1 MRALL
6 VFNPNATT
14 TDVSV
19 RDVIASALSSA
30 VDLTVHPTKRRGH
43 ATHLVAGAVHEGIDV
58 VFALGGDGT
67 ANEVIQALAGT
78 DVRLGIIPGG
88 GANVFARALGLPN
101 DAVQATAQL
110 LGHLRAGRDRSIT
123 LGRAGER
130 YFGFNA
136 GFGFD
141 AAVIRHVEQH
151 AKAKRALRQVAFLW
165 SVTRE
170 WSVGAGREGANVTVT
185 LPDGHQVGPVAITM
199 IANTDPYTYLGPRP
213 MRVHPQASFELGLDL
228 VTINDVRTARFLT
241 VVAGAF
247 RDGSHLQSPVVGYH
261 HDLSRFI
268 LSAAGPLP
276 LMVDGDYA
284 GEHRSVEFTAVRDAL
299 RVLADPP
306 PEHAQRAPTS

>member
-14 TDVSV
+14 TDASV
-19 RDVIASALSSA
+19 RDVIASALASA

-43 ATHLVAGAVHEGIDV
+43 ATHLVAGAVHEDIDV

-78 DVRLGIIPGG
+78 QSRLGVIPGG

-101 DAVQATAQL
+101 DAVKATAQL
-110 LGHLRAGRDRSIT
+110 LSHLRAGRDRSIT
-123 LGRAGER
+123 LGRAGDR

-151 AKAKRALRQVAFLW
+151 ATAKRMLRQSAFLW

-170 WSVGAGREGANVTVT
+170 WAVGAGREGANVTVT
-185 LPDGHQVGPVAITM
+185 LPDGSQVGPVAISM

-213 MRVHPQASFELGLDL
+213 MQVHPEASFDLGLDL
-228 VTINDVRTARFLT
+228 VTVADLRTVRLLQI
-241 VVAGAF
+241 VAATFRGGKHLGAP
-247 RDGSHLQSPVVGYH
+247 GVGYH
-261 HDLSRFI
+261 HDLPRFL

-284 GEHRSVEFTAVRDAL
+284 GEHRSVEFIAVRDAL
-299 RVLADPP
+299 RVLADPAP
-306 PEHAQRAPTS
+306 QNAQRAPTS